1 MDIIKIIVGVL
12 TFVLGW
18 RIWIK
23 VVDRTDE
30 FIKEKLSDRAYN
42 RLTCILFVV
51 IFLAIIY
58 SIVR

>member
-30 FIKEKLSDRAYN
+30 FIKGKLSDRAYN
-42 RLTCILFVV
+42 RLTCILLVV

>member
-1 MDIIKIIVGVL
+1 MEIIKIIVGVL
-12 TFVLGW
+12 IFVLGW

-30 FIKEKLSDRAYN
+30 FIKGKLSDRSYN
-42 RLTCILFVV
+42 RLICTLFVI

>member
-1 MDIIKIIVGVL
+1 MEIIKIIVCVF
-12 TFVLGW
+12 TFTLGW

-23 VVDRTDE
+23 VCDRTDE
-30 FIKEKLSDRAYN
+30 FIRRKLSDKAYN
-42 RLTCILFVV
+42 RLICTLFVV